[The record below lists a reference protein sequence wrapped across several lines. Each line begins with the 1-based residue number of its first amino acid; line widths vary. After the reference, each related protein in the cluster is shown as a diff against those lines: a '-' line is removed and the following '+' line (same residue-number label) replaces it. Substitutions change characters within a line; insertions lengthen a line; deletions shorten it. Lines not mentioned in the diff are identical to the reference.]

1 MVHVCLSASIAV
13 FLAFPILLNAQL
25 NSSDAPWGNWS
36 VAPSDDYQAI
46 VSTCH
51 LDAYSTDTK
60 RPELLPQIYTE
71 DAIASYTASQ
81 NLSIGIG
88 AIRKVHVDGVKGFI
102 SQHLLSNFMINI
114 ADDGMT
120 ANASYV
126 SLFMSLSQVMDYVFL
141 LYLISFRH
149 RNTLRS

>member
-1 MVHVCLSASIAV
+1 MVYVCLSASIAV

-25 NSSDAPWGNWS
+25 NSSAAPWGNWS

-71 DAIASYTASQ
+71 DAVASYTASQ
-81 NLSIGIG
+81 NLSFGIE
-88 AIRKVHVDGVKGFI
+88 AIRKIHVDGVKGFI
-102 SQHLLSNFMINI
+102 SQHLLGNFMVNI
-114 ADDGMT
+114 AEDGMN

-126 SLFMSLSQVMDYVFL
+126 SLFTPLFQAICHVVL
-141 LYLISFRH
+141 L
-149 RNTLRS
+149 